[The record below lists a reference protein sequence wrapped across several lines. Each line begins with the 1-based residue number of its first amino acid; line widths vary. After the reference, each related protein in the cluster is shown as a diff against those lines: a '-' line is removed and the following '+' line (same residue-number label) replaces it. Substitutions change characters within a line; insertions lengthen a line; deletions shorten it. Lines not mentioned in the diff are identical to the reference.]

1 MSNHTTALVPIEAW
15 CFNSP
20 EVRYKGKHIDV
31 GLFAESLI
39 YYDRILLSVGNPS
52 QFAELIK
59 WLIENDNY
67 QQFIDLLNEGIVK
80 LYDFAFLTTAINKNG
95 VFSVWNMQGP
105 IQAQP
110 DTFEQRYLYTKKI
123 ESCIKKARHRVH
135 LYDAIRGNVIEVKAD
150 AFGSA
155 VENAKADH
163 VNAQRNALILQAF
176 IDELYHFRKLGKP
189 PTIEAKTI
197 SSPDKTKHKITWNID
212 FKYISEISGKN
223 LNFHDAVPLIGGA
236 NSNKLL
242 LAASDLKCDIYL
254 GQPMSS
260 LIGDKLYESSHT
272 IVKSGNVMEIL
283 KEKVD
288 FPDLRYFVNENELSL
303 KEVLKIRKKAR
314 RFREWL
320 QVESDRDRDAII
332 AYHHEVA
339 KESGLINYSRK
350 AINLFGVLGG
360 GAAGSFL
367 GSSISGPAGA
377 TIGGI
382 AGSGVGYLAGIA
394 SKLGSDWKPVIFG
407 NWAKDRI
414 EKLLKDKK

>member
-1 MSNHTTALVPIEAW
+1 MSDHTTALVPIEAW
-15 CFNSP
+15 CYNSP

-39 YYDRILLSVGNPS
+39 YYNRILLNVGNPS
-52 QFAELIK
+52 QFAELIN

-67 QQFIDLLNEGIVK
+67 QQFIQLLNEGTVK
-80 LYDFAFLTTAINKNG
+80 LYDFAFLTTAINKDG
-95 VFSVWNMQGP
+95 VFSVWNMQDP
-105 IQAQP
+105 IQSQP
-110 DTFEQRYLYTKKI
+110 DTFEQRYLNTKEI

-135 LYDAIRGNVIEVKAD
+135 LYEAVRGNVIEVKAN
-150 AFGSA
+150 AFESA
-155 VENAKADH
+155 VVNAKADNG
-163 VNAQRNALILQAF
+163 NAQRNALILQAM
-176 IDELYHFRKLGKP
+176 IDELYHFRKLGTP
-189 PTIEAKTI
+189 PIIEAKVI

-212 FKYISEISGKN
+212 FDHISKISGKN

-236 NSNKLL
+236 NSNRLL

-260 LIGDKLYESSHT
+260 LVGDKLYESNHT
-272 IVKSGNVMEIL
+272 RIKCGDVIETL

-288 FPDLRYFVNENELSL
+288 FPDLRYFVNANELSL
-303 KEVLKIRKKAR
+303 KEIIKIRKKAR

-320 QVESDRDRDAII
+320 QVESDRDLYAII

-339 KESGLINYSRK
+339 KESGFIKCSRK

-360 GAAGSFL
+360 GAAGSLL
-367 GSSISGPAGA
+367 GSSISGTAGA
-377 TIGGI
+377 AIGGI
-382 AGSGVGYLAGIA
+382 VGSGVGYLADIA
-394 SKLGSDWKPVIFG
+394 SKLGSDWRPVIFG

-414 EKLLKDKK
+414 EKVLKDEK